1 MLQILLVDDEPRVA
15 RALEFALKGSEMA
28 LTSIS
33 DPDLLE
39 DSLLTVHP
47 DAVLLDIGIGAHDGL
62 AVCKRIKQDS
72 RFAGIPVLLLSGQTG
87 ADTKAAGFAA
97 GADDFV
103 AKPFAPTELIAR
115 VQTQIARRTSA

>member
-39 DSLLTVHP
+39 TSLLTARP
-47 DAVLLDIGIGAHDGL
+47 DALLLDIGIGTQDGL
-62 AVCKRIKQDS
+62 AVCRRLKQDS
-72 RFAGIPVLLLSGQTG
+72 RFASIPILLLSGQTG

-103 AKPFAPTELIAR
+103 TKPFAPTELIAR
-115 VQTQIARRTSA
+115 VQTQIARRASA

>member
-1 MLQILLVDDEPRVA
+1 MPQILLIDDEPRVA
-15 RALEFALKGSEMA
+15 RALEFAVKGSEIA
-28 LTSIS
+28 VTSIS
-33 DPDLLE
+33 DPALLE
-39 DSLLTVHP
+39 SSLLQARP

-62 AVCKRIKQDS
+62 ALCQRIKQDP

-97 GADDFV
+97 GADDFI

-115 VQTQIARRTSA
+115 VQAQIARRASA